1 MKIRTRLTFLFTLLL
16 AVLLVLLMGVLYWTS
31 GKSREVEFYRELQK
45 EAVTKANLFLE
56 AQVSPHTLHKIY
68 QNNSQIL
75 NEVEVAVYDTS
86 FQLLYHDAVEIDRVK
101 ETREMIDRINQKGLF
116 EFYQGDWQVT
126 GIRYAFQ
133 GNDYIVTATAYDEY
147 GYNKQT
153 NLLNTILLLCS
164 ISILLLFFVGRF
176 FAGRALN
183 PVKRMIDEVNKIKAT
198 SLDLRLASQKNKDE
212 LSALATTFNEMLNRL
227 EQSFDAQ
234 KQFVSNISH
243 ELRTPLAAIITE
255 LEWAIDTERKKEEYQ
270 SSIQHALTD
279 SKKIVKLTN
288 SLLDLAKASYDP
300 SEISFKTIRVDE
312 VLLDACQ
319 QLQKSNPEY
328 KFNINI
334 DQSLD
339 SESLVSIEGNP
350 YLLQVAFV
358 NLLENACKFSKTKQG
373 YVFLNKATST
383 LVLRFVDN
391 GIGIAPE
398 DLEHIFTPF
407 FRGENKHHADGN
419 GIGLS
424 LTRRIITLHQGTIE
438 VQSELG
444 TGTTFTVKLPLKA

>member
-16 AVLLVLLMGVLYWTS
+16 AVLLVALMGVLYWTS
-31 GKSREVEFYRELQK
+31 GKSREAEFYRELQK

-56 AQVSPHTLHKIY
+56 AQVRPQTLHKIY

-101 ETREMIDRINQKGLF
+101 ETREMIDIINQKGLF
-116 EFYQGDWQVT
+116 QFYQGDWQVT

-133 GNDYIVTATAYDEY
+133 GEDYIVTATAYDEY
-147 GYNKQT
+147 GYNKQA
-153 NLLNTILLLCS
+153 NLLQTILLLSS

-183 PVKRMIDEVNKIKAT
+183 PVKRMIDEVNEIKAT
-198 SLDLRLASQKNKDE
+198 SLDLRLAPQKNKDE

-255 LEWAIDTERKKEEYQ
+255 LEWAMDTERKKEEYQ
-270 SSIQHALTD
+270 SSIQHALAD

-288 SLLDLAKASYDP
+288 SLLDFAKASYDT
-300 SEISFKTIRVDE
+300 SEISYKTLRIDE
-312 VLLDACQ
+312 VLVEACQ
-319 QLQKSNPEY
+319 QLQKSNPTY
-328 KFNINI
+328 KFTISI
-334 DQSLD
+334 DESLE
-339 SESLVSIEGNP
+339 SESLVSMRGNP

-358 NLLENACKFSKTKQG
+358 NLLENACKFSAAKQCD
-373 YVFLNKATST
+373 VFLTRESLN
-383 LVLRFVDN
+383 LVLEFVDH
-391 GIGIAPE
+391 GIGISAN
-398 DLEHIFTPF
+398 DLKELFTPF
-407 FRGENKHHADGN
+407 FRGENKHRADGN

-424 LTRRIITLHQGTIE
+424 LSQRILQLHRGTIT

-444 TGTTFTVKLPLKA
+444 VGTTFTVKLPLGV